1 MRCYFVGT
9 VLHFRIFVPNQK
21 IMSALI
27 HSHSGLRWVALFL
40 LLLAIFNAA
49 KAQSSGRYEKR
60 DKMINLFAMVML
72 HIQLLI
78 GLVLYFTSLKVQF
91 VDGWMSSDVAGGMY
105 RFYGLEHLLGMIVA
119 ITIVTLGRRKAEKK
133 LTGTRDKH
141 RKILISYTIGLVI
154 ILAMIPWPFREA
166 LRAAWF

>member
-1 MRCYFVGT
+1 
-9 VLHFRIFVPNQK
+9 
-21 IMSALI
+21 MSALI
-27 HSHSGLRWVALFL
+27 HAHSGLRWVALFL
-40 LLLAIFNAA
+40 LVYAIINAA
-49 KAQSSGRYEKR
+49 MSQSSGKYEKK

-78 GLVLYFTSLKVQF
+78 GLVLYFTSVKVQF

-105 RFYGLEHLLGMIVA
+105 RFYGLEHLLGMVVA
-119 ITIVTLGRRKAEKK
+119 IAVVTMGRSKAEKK
-133 LTGTRDKH
+133 LKGTRDKH
-141 RKILISYTIGLVI
+141 RRIMISYGIGLLL